1 MKTCARLLLP
11 ASLLLMLTG
20 CGDTPPER
28 MKAGDELYNYYCR
41 HCHEKQGLGPYL
53 EQFPAGP
60 DAPKAYEIV
69 LMIKHG
75 YDLGH
80 KGMPSFPQLS
90 DQQADAVATF
100 IHSRRPRTAH
110 TN

>member
-1 MKTCARLLLP
+1 MDLRPLLIGLVVMP
-11 ASLLLMLTG
+11 LLSG

-28 MKAGDELYNYYCR
+28 MKAGDELYEYYCR
-41 HCHEKQGLGPYL
+41 SCHENKGLGPYL

-60 DAPKAYEIV
+60 DAPAIYEIV

-90 DQQADAVATF
+90 DEQADAVSDF
-100 IHSRRPRTAH
+100 IHSRRPRAPQA
-110 TN
+110 N